1 MSNFVIEQIELIMII
16 VMTGGT
22 SGIGFEALKHFAKSP
37 NTKVYVGA
45 RGSGRIVPKGT
56 DVLPL
61 DLSSLRNVRSF
72 ADNIK
77 QRLGPTK
84 IDVLVLNAAI
94 RATDKKQRNEEGF
107 ELTFATNHLSHYLL
121 ARLFLSN
128 MGKDS
133 KIVIT
138 TSDTHDP
145 AIVPFGPK
153 TLNPEELAYPNED
166 SPKGMR
172 LYAATKLCNLI
183 TARSLSAI
191 NVNDN
196 RGIGVI
202 AFNPGLTGGTS
213 LMGKQSA
220 FMKVMITFLIRPIL
234 YVVSMYKPF
243 LFVGKAEHAGK
254 TLAALALGKVT
265 LPKDKIYASL
275 VRGKVKFPNP
285 SQLAQNNAI
294 RDLLW
299 KESAKM
305 VDLSEQV

>member
-1 MSNFVIEQIELIMII
+1 MII
-16 VMTGGT
+16 VMTGAT
-22 SGIGFEALKHFAKSP
+22 SGIGAEALKHFVKLP
-37 NTKVYVGA
+37 DTKVYVGA
-45 RGSGRIVPKGT
+45 RGSGRIVPEGT

-61 DLSSLRNVRSF
+61 DLSSLRSVRSF

-77 QRLGPTK
+77 QRLGETK
-84 IDVLVLNAAI
+84 IDVLILNAAI
-94 RATDKKQRNEEGF
+94 RATDHDQRSEEGF
-107 ELTFATNHLSHYLL
+107 QLTFATNHLSHYLL
-121 ARLFLSN
+121 ARLFLPI
-128 MGKDS
+128 MAEGG

-153 TLNPEELAYPNED
+153 TINPEELAYPNEN

-172 LYAATKLCNLI
+172 FYAATKLCNLL

-191 NVNDN
+191 SFEDKRNI
-196 RGIGVI
+196 RVI

-220 FMKVMITFLIRPIL
+220 FMKVMVAVLIRPLFYI
-234 YVVSMYKPF
+234 VSMFIPF
-243 LFVGKAEHAGK
+243 LFVGRVERAGE

-265 LPKDKIYASL
+265 LPTDKIYASL
-275 VRGKVKFPNP
+275 VRGRLTFPDP
-285 SQLAQNNAI
+285 SQLAQNNDV

-299 KESAKM
+299 KKSAKM
-305 VDLSEQV
+305 VDLPESE